1 MKSLIHKEGLVIQR
15 DKYRRTHI
23 ILNSSLILLL
33 LEILNKSENI
43 NFGELE
49 LYCKNALN
57 DKFNEESCR
66 ELASSALSKEIG
78 GNIDTLKTEFREKSR
93 ISKLRLLYMRYIY
106 IVKAFIFAERK
117 SNSELHPHLLP
128 GILNALASIYHIN
141 YAITQRVPIYIYKR

>member
-1 MKSLIHKEGLVIQR
+1 MQR

-23 ILNSSLILLL
+23 ILNSLLILLL

-78 GNIDTLKTEFREKSR
+78 DKIDTLKTELREKSR
-93 ISKLRLLYMRYIY
+93 ISKL
-106 IVKAFIFAERK
+106 
-117 SNSELHPHLLP
+117 
-128 GILNALASIYHIN
+128 
-141 YAITQRVPIYIYKR
+141 